1 MRIAAVGDLHCRAD
15 TRRNIAVA
23 LRGVDQ
29 EADVL
34 LLAGDLQRFARAA
47 GLDAVAFHGTL
58 DDVVYELAHGRP
70 VLVGV
75 ADPTGARERPHYEV
89 VVGWDPAARRLRN
102 LDPARGFI
110 ERTFSGFESE
120 WQLAKQL
127 TLVVFA
133 AEPPATLDASTKIAD
148 DLPPRSPTKS

>member
-1 MRIAAVGDLHCRAD
+1 M
-15 TRRNIAVA
+15 
-23 LRGVDQ
+23 
-29 EADVL
+29 
-34 LLAGDLQRFARAA
+34 
-47 GLDAVAFHGTL
+47 
-58 DDVVYELAHGRP
+58 
-70 VLVGV
+70 
-75 ADPTGARERPHYEV
+75 
-89 VVGWDPAARRLRN
+89 DPAARRLRN